1 MKGKQEMTKRAVA
14 TNTDKVSKTWNK
26 PEIYKLRVN
35 ETFGGTNG
43 NGETDHPLH
52 KPKASV

>member
-1 MKGKQEMTKRAVA
+1 MTKRTVA
-14 TNTDKVSKTWNK
+14 TNSDKVSKTWSK

-35 ETFGGTNG
+35 ETFSGTHG
-43 NGETDHPLH
+43 NGEVGHSTH